1 VPRPTPRSLI
11 VDLLSTLTRG
21 TMPVAALVEAGRLF
35 GLEPGSVRV
44 ALARL
49 LATGRVERDLRGR
62 YRLGAAA
69 APIQSVVQG
78 WRGLGGRAAAWDGSW
93 LGVLDEGVA
102 PRGAAARRHQRA
114 LRLQGFRRLRRGV
127 WLRPANL
134 RGGCA
139 AVREELL
146 RLGLAADA
154 LVVTLRDLDAKS
166 ERRIRALY
174 APDSLRAGYRALLAR
189 LAASS
194 KRLGSL
200 PEAEAMR
207 ESFLLGGRGIQ
218 LLALDPLLPAEI
230 LDPRER
236 DALVRAM
243 RAYDRQGRDC
253 WAPWLARFDVPH
265 RRAPADTRIGDGSD
279 RLVAA

>member
-1 VPRPTPRSLI
+1 MPGPTPRSLI
-11 VDLLSTLTRG
+11 LDLLSTLSQG
-21 TMPVAALVEAGRLF
+21 TMPVAALVEAARLF
-35 GLEPGSVRV
+35 ELEPGSVRV

-49 LATGRVERDLRGR
+49 LATGRVERDERGR
-62 YRLGAAA
+62 YRLGVAA

-78 WRGLGGRAAAWDGSW
+78 WRGLDGRSVAWDGSW
-93 LGVLDEGVA
+93 LGVYDEGVA
-102 PRGAAARRHQRA
+102 QRGAASRRHQRA
-114 LRLQGFRRLRRGV
+114 LRLQGFRRLRRGL
-127 WLRPANL
+127 WLRPSNL

-146 RLGLAADA
+146 HLGLAPDA
-154 LVVTLRDLDAKS
+154 LVLTLRDLDAKS
-166 ERRIRALY
+166 EARARALY
-174 APDSLRAGYRALLAR
+174 APASLRSGYRRALAELEASSAR
-189 LAASS
+189 LE
-194 KRLGSL
+194 SL
-200 PEAEAMR
+200 SEAEAMR

-236 DALVRAM
+236 DALLRAM
-243 RAYDRQGRDC
+243 RDYDRRGRSC
-253 WAPWLARFDVPH
+253 WAALLARFDVPH